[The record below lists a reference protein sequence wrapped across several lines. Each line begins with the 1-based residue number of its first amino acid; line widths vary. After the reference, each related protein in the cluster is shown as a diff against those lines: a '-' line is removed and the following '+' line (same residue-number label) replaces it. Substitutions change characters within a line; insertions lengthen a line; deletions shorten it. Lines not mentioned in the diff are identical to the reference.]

1 MIYIGLDLSINSTG
15 ICIYDSELKD
25 TKYYIIGSKFTKK
38 TLDSSQNV
46 VNFIKYSKTDID
58 KQSSYH
64 IKEFYKT
71 HNIYNIVDEIR
82 RIIEIYKPTIATIEG
97 VSFQSNG
104 SVIDLAGLN
113 YMVRKILIDNN
124 IGIYIV
130 PPTQNKKF
138 ATGNGQAEKDVM
150 ISAWKKAEPKTLKI
164 PSYIKIDDIA
174 DAYFLARYGEYLY
187 SLS

>member
-15 ICIYDSELKD
+15 ICIYDSESKD

-38 TLDSSQNV
+38 TLDSSQNIIT
-46 VNFIKYSKTDID
+46 FIKYSKTDID
-58 KQSSYH
+58 KQSPYH
-64 IKEFYKT
+64 IKERYKT
-71 HNIYNIVDEIR
+71 SNIYNIVDEIKK
-82 RIIEIYKPTIATIEG
+82 IIKLYKPNIATIEG

-104 SVIDLAGLN
+104 SIIDLAGLN

-124 IGIYIV
+124 IGTYIV

-150 ISAWKKAEPKTLKI
+150 ISAWKKAEPKVLKI
-164 PSYIKIDDIA
+164 PGYIKTDDIA
-174 DAYFLARYGEYLY
+174 DAYFLTRYGEHLY
-187 SLS
+187 SLR